1 MKRYGRE
8 TDRLRVLSARPR
20 ATAENGRSGPTP
32 LFPKNAEESPSDAHM
47 RADSNRPADH
57 HKRSHLRERLDPG
70 IAGGRVLILFGLVAA
85 LVAGGYFWA
94 ARPDPQPVS
103 APAGVPS
110 LTSSAPPSPSQG
122 GTVVVHVHG
131 KVKRPGIVTL
141 PAGSR
146 VADAIKAAGGARPG
160 AGTGPLNLARRL
172 IDGEQISVG
181 VRGAPA
187 PSVSGSTSTAGPLDL
202 NTATADQLDQLPGVG
217 PVLAQ
222 RIIDY
227 RTQHGGFRSVEQ
239 LQEVSGIGSRR
250 YNDLKSMVRV

>member
-1 MKRYGRE
+1 MAS
-8 TDRLRVLSARPR
+8 L
-20 ATAENGRSGPTP
+20 
-32 LFPKNAEESPSDAHM
+32 M
-47 RADSNRPADH
+47 
-57 HKRSHLRERLDPG
+57 
-70 IAGGRVLILFGLVAA
+70 AGA
-85 LVAGGYFWA
+85 YFWA
-94 ARPDPQPVS
+94 ARPDPQPVP

-131 KVKRPGIVTL
+131 KVRRPGIVTL
-141 PAGSR
+141 PTGSR

-160 AGTGPLNLARRL
+160 TGTGPLNLARKL

-181 VRGAPA
+181 VRGASA

-202 NTATADQLDQLPGVG
+202 NTATADHLDRLPGVG

-227 RTQHGGFRSVEQ
+227 RTQHGPFRSVEQ